1 MPSEQK
7 IPFWVPKHTLK
18 EETAFIP
25 GAIALV
31 GITGTISLEVQE
43 KQLITIIHE
52 VRCYPRWSMS
62 KCTFFSTTGVLEA
75 EREPFFLC
83 P

>member
-1 MPSEQK
+1 MPAA
-7 IPFWVPKHTLK
+7 VV
-18 EETAFIP
+18 
-25 GAIALV
+25 LV

-43 KQLITIIHE
+43 KQLITVIRE
-52 VRCYPRWSMS
+52 VKCYARWSMS

-75 EREPFFLC
+75 ERELFFLC